1 MEGIIRNR
9 PKERFQQLNDVGA
22 GLAPARALNE
32 IVVTV
37 RTPGR
42 GQAPPL
48 HRSARFRNLH
58 PQSPVSYLAPF
69 GHSPDSTFPMEYQK
83 LGSSDVSVSR
93 ITFGSWAAGGWMW
106 GGTEQNDA
114 VGAIHASYELG
125 VTSID
130 TAPVYGMGF
139 SEEIVGEA
147 IKTLPRDKV
156 QILTKF
162 GMRWDLKQGDFAM
175 KTKDNNG
182 HDLDVYKYAG
192 RDSIIKECEDSLRR
206 LGTDYIDLY
215 QQHWPDV
222 TTPIDETM
230 EALSRLVEQGK
241 VRAAGV
247 SNYSVDQMQ
256 EAERTLSL
264 ASNQVPY
271 SMLRRDIEKDVVPY
285 CLDNDKAILVYSPL
299 QLGLLTGKMKPD
311 QAFGEGDL
319 RNGNRFFTPEN
330 VKRVNDVL
338 NKIRP
343 LAETKN
349 ATLSQLVLRWTL
361 AQPGITVALVGARNP
376 EQAVQNA
383 KAMDFKL
390 TFEEVDFIN
399 KQLKSLEAAAV

>member
-1 MEGIIRNR
+1 
-9 PKERFQQLNDVGA
+9 
-22 GLAPARALNE
+22 
-32 IVVTV
+32 
-37 RTPGR
+37 
-42 GQAPPL
+42 
-48 HRSARFRNLH
+48 
-58 PQSPVSYLAPF
+58 
-69 GHSPDSTFPMEYQK
+69 MEYQE
-83 LGSSDVSVSR
+83 LGSSGLSVSR

-114 VGAIHASYELG
+114 VGAIHAAYDLG

-130 TAPVYGMGF
+130 TAPVYGMGL

-147 IKTLPRDKV
+147 IKTLSRDKV

-162 GMRWDLKQGDFAM
+162 GMRWDLTKGDFAM
-175 KTKDNNG
+175 KTKDNQG

-230 EALSRLVEQGK
+230 EALSRLIEQGK

-247 SNYSVDQMQ
+247 SNYSVAQMQ
-256 EAERTLSL
+256 EAEKTLNL

-271 SMLRRDIEKDVVPY
+271 SMVRRDIEKDVVPY
-285 CLDNDKAILVYSPL
+285 CLENNKGILVYSPL
-299 QLGLLTGKMKPD
+299 QLGLLTGKIKPGQHFD
-311 QAFGEGDL
+311 ASDL
-319 RNGNRFFTPEN
+319 RATNKLFTPESVTRIN
-330 VKRVNDVL
+330 AVL
-338 NKIRP
+338 AKLRP
-343 LAETKN
+343 MAETKN
-349 ATLSQLVLRWTL
+349 ATLGQLVLRWTL

-383 KAMDFKL
+383 KAIDVQL
-390 TFEEVDFIN
+390 SFEEIDFIN
-399 KQLKSLEAAAV
+399 KQLATLEPTKA

>member
-1 MEGIIRNR
+1 
-9 PKERFQQLNDVGA
+9 
-22 GLAPARALNE
+22 
-32 IVVTV
+32 
-37 RTPGR
+37 
-42 GQAPPL
+42 
-48 HRSARFRNLH
+48 
-58 PQSPVSYLAPF
+58 
-69 GHSPDSTFPMEYQK
+69 MEYQK
-83 LGSSDVSVSR
+83 LGSSDVTVSR

-114 VGAIHASYELG
+114 VGAIQAAYELG

-130 TAPVYGMGF
+130 TAPIYGQGL
-139 SEEIVGEA
+139 SEQVVGEA
-147 IKTLPRDKV
+147 IKSLPRDKV
-156 QILTKF
+156 QVLTKF
-162 GMRWDLKQGDFAM
+162 GMRWDLAKGDFAM

-182 HDLDVYKYAG
+182 HDIDVYKYAG

-230 EALSRLVEQGK
+230 EALSRLIEQGK

-247 SNYSVDQMQ
+247 SNYSVAQMQ
-256 EAERTLSL
+256 EAEKTLNL

-271 SMLRRDIEKDVVPY
+271 SMVRRDIEADVVPY
-285 CLDNDKAILVYSPL
+285 CLENKKAILVYSPL
-299 QLGLLTGKMKPD
+299 QLGLLTGKIKPG
-311 QAFGEGDL
+311 QQFGEGDL
-319 RNGNRFFTPEN
+319 RIGHRLFSPESVTRTN
-330 VKRVNDVL
+330 AML

-349 ATLSQLVLRWTL
+349 ATLGQLVLRWTL

-383 KAMDFKL
+383 KAIDL
-390 TFEEVDFIN
+390 QLSFEEIDFID
-399 KQLKSLEAAAV
+399 KQLRELMPAAV

>member
-1 MEGIIRNR
+1 
-9 PKERFQQLNDVGA
+9 
-22 GLAPARALNE
+22 
-32 IVVTV
+32 
-37 RTPGR
+37 
-42 GQAPPL
+42 
-48 HRSARFRNLH
+48 
-58 PQSPVSYLAPF
+58 
-69 GHSPDSTFPMEYQK
+69 MEYQE
-83 LGSSDVSVSR
+83 LGASGVSVSR
-93 ITFGSWAAGGWMW
+93 IAFGSWAAGGWMW

-114 VGAIHASYELG
+114 VGAIHAGYDLG

-147 IKTLPRDKV
+147 IKSLPRDKV

-162 GMRWDLKQGDFAM
+162 GMRWDLAQGDFAM
-175 KTKDNNG
+175 KTKDNQG

-192 RDSIIKECEDSLRR
+192 RDSIILECENSLRR

-230 EALSRLVEQGK
+230 EAVARLIEQGK

-247 SNYSVDQMQ
+247 SNYSVAQMQ
-256 EAERTLSL
+256 EARKTVRL

-271 SMLRRDIEKDVVPY
+271 SMVRRDIENDIVPY
-285 CLDNDKAILVYSPL
+285 CLENNLGILVYSPL
-299 QLGLLTGKMKPD
+299 QLGLLTGKMKPGQEFAD
-311 QAFGEGDL
+311 GDL
-319 RNGNRFFTPEN
+319 RRGHRLFTPEN

-349 ATLSQLVLRWTL
+349 ATLGQLVLRWTL
-361 AQPGITVALVGARNP
+361 AQPGISVALVGARNP

-383 KAMDFKL
+383 RTMDFEL
-390 TFEEVDFIN
+390 TFEEIDFIN
-399 KQLKSLEAAAV
+399 KQLRELAPAA

>member
-1 MEGIIRNR
+1 ME
-9 PKERFQQLNDVGA
+9 F
-22 GLAPARALNE
+22 
-32 IVVTV
+32 
-37 RTPGR
+37 
-42 GQAPPL
+42 
-48 HRSARFRNLH
+48 
-58 PQSPVSYLAPF
+58 
-69 GHSPDSTFPMEYQK
+69 QK

-114 VGAIHASYELG
+114 VGAIHASYDLG

-130 TAPVYGMGF
+130 TAPIYGMGF

-162 GMRWDLKQGDFAM
+162 GMRWDEVKGDFAM
-175 KTKDNNG
+175 KTRDNQG

-192 RDSIIKECEDSLRR
+192 RDSIIRECEDSLRR

-230 EALSRLVEQGK
+230 EALSRLIEQGK
-241 VRAAGV
+241 VRAGGV
-247 SNYSVDQMQ
+247 SNYSVPQLQ
-256 EAERTLSL
+256 EAEKTISL

-271 SMLRRDIEKDVVPY
+271 SMVRRDIEKDVVPY
-285 CLDNDKAILVYSPL
+285 CIEHNKAILVYSPL
-299 QLGLLTGKMKPD
+299 QLGLLTGKIRPG
-311 QAFGEGDL
+311 QEFAEGDL
-319 RNGNRFFTPEN
+319 RRGHRLFTPEN
-330 VKRVNDVL
+330 VKRVNALL

-349 ATLSQLVLRWTL
+349 ATLGQLVLRWTL

-383 KAMDFKL
+383 KAMDFQL

-399 KQLKSLEAAAV
+399 KQLRELEAAAV

>member
-1 MEGIIRNR
+1 M
-9 PKERFQQLNDVGA
+9 
-22 GLAPARALNE
+22 
-32 IVVTV
+32 
-37 RTPGR
+37 
-42 GQAPPL
+42 
-48 HRSARFRNLH
+48 
-58 PQSPVSYLAPF
+58 
-69 GHSPDSTFPMEYQK
+69 
-83 LGSSDVSVSR
+83 VSR
-93 ITFGSWAAGGWMW
+93 IAFGSWAAGGWMW

-114 VGAIHASYELG
+114 VGAIHASYDLG

-130 TAPVYGMGF
+130 TAPIYGQGL
-139 SEEIVGEA
+139 SEQIVGEA

-162 GMRWDLKQGDFAM
+162 GMRWDLAKGDFAM
-175 KTKDNNG
+175 KTKDNDG

-230 EALSRLVEQGK
+230 EAVSRLIEQGK

-247 SNYSVDQMQ
+247 SNSSVAQMQ
-256 EAERTLSL
+256 EAEKTLNL
-264 ASNQVPY
+264 VSNQVPY
-271 SMLRRDIEKDVVPY
+271 SMVRRDIEADVVPY
-285 CLDNDKAILVYSPL
+285 CLEQNKAILVYSPL
-299 QLGLLTGKMKPD
+299 QLGLLTGKIKPG
-311 QAFGEGDL
+311 QEFGAGDL
-319 RNGNRFFTPEN
+319 RSGHRLFTPESVTRTN
-330 VKRVNDVL
+330 AML

-343 LAETKN
+343 LAEIKN
-349 ATLSQLVLRWTL
+349 ATLGQVVLRWTL

-383 KAMDFKL
+383 RAMDFQL

-399 KQLKSLEAAAV
+399 KQLTALQPAAV

>member
-1 MEGIIRNR
+1 ME
-9 PKERFQQLNDVGA
+9 FQQLGDSG
-22 GLAPARALNE
+22 
-32 IVVTV
+32 VT
-37 RTPGR
+37 
-42 GQAPPL
+42 
-48 HRSARFRNLH
+48 
-58 PQSPVSYLAPF
+58 
-69 GHSPDSTFPMEYQK
+69 
-83 LGSSDVSVSR
+83 VSR
-93 ITFGSWAAGGWMW
+93 IAFGSWAAGGWMW

-114 VGAIHASYELG
+114 VGAIRAAYDLG
-125 VTSID
+125 MTSID
-130 TAPVYGMGF
+130 TAPIYGQGL
-139 SEEIVGEA
+139 SEQIVGEA
-147 IKTLPRDKV
+147 IKGLPRDKV

-162 GMRWDLKQGDFAM
+162 GMRWD
-175 KTKDNNG
+175 DNKGEFGFKSKNNEG
-182 HDLDVYKYAG
+182 QDIDVYKYAG

-230 EALSRLVEQGK
+230 EALNRLVEQGK

-247 SNYSVDQMQ
+247 SNYSVAQMQ
-256 EAERTLSL
+256 EAEKTIKL

-271 SMLRRDIEKDVVPY
+271 SMLRRDIEADVVPY
-285 CLDNDKAILVYSPL
+285 CTEHDKAILVYSPL
-299 QLGLLTGKMKPD
+299 QLGLLTGKMKPG

-330 VKRVNDVL
+330 VKRVNAML

-383 KAMDFKL
+383 RAMDFQL

-399 KQLKSLEAAAV
+399 KQLRGLELVAA

>member
-1 MEGIIRNR
+1 
-9 PKERFQQLNDVGA
+9 
-22 GLAPARALNE
+22 
-32 IVVTV
+32 
-37 RTPGR
+37 
-42 GQAPPL
+42 
-48 HRSARFRNLH
+48 
-58 PQSPVSYLAPF
+58 
-69 GHSPDSTFPMEYQK
+69 MEYQK
-83 LGSSDVSVSR
+83 LGSSDVTVSR

-114 VGAIHASYELG
+114 VGAIQAAYELG

-130 TAPVYGMGF
+130 TAPIYGQGL
-139 SEEIVGEA
+139 SEQVVGEA
-147 IKTLPRDKV
+147 IKSLPRDKV
-156 QILTKF
+156 QVLTKF
-162 GMRWDLKQGDFAM
+162 GMRWDLAKGDFAM

-230 EALSRLVEQGK
+230 EALSRLIEQGK

-247 SNYSVDQMQ
+247 SNYSVAQMQ
-256 EAERTLSL
+256 EAEKTLNL

-271 SMLRRDIEKDVVPY
+271 SMVRRDIEADVVPY
-285 CLDNDKAILVYSPL
+285 CLENKKAILVYSPL
-299 QLGLLTGKMKPD
+299 QLGLLTGKIKPG
-311 QAFGEGDL
+311 QQFGEGDL
-319 RNGNRFFTPEN
+319 RIGHRLFSPESVTRTN
-330 VKRVNDVL
+330 AML

-349 ATLSQLVLRWTL
+349 ATLGQLVLRWTL

-383 KAMDFKL
+383 KAIDL
-390 TFEEVDFIN
+390 QLSFEEIDFID
-399 KQLKSLEAAAV
+399 KQLRELMPAAV